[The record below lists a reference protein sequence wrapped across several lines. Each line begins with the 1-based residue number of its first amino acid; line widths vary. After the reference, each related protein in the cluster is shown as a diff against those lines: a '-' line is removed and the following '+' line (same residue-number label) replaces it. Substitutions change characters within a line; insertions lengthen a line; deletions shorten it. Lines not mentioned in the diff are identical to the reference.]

1 MMTKLTSD
9 IQANKLMF
17 VEETQ
22 NTRIVWSL
30 RNEEGDWLSVAS
42 SEFEDSEVMPFWS
55 NEADVKA
62 QCADEWAEFQPS
74 ELPLDI
80 FLEDWMITLA
90 EDGVLVGLNWNQDLE
105 GLELEPSD
113 VAKLY
118 I

>member
-1 MMTKLTSD
+1 MTKLTAD
-9 IQANKLMF
+9 IQANKALF
-17 VEETQ
+17 VTETQ
-22 NTRIVWSL
+22 ATRVVWSL

-55 NEADVKA
+55 NEADAKV

-80 FLEDWMITLA
+80 FLEDWMITLV
-90 EDGVLVGLNWNQDLE
+90 EDGVLVGLNWNESLE
-105 GLELEPSD
+105 GIELEPSE

-118 I
+118 L